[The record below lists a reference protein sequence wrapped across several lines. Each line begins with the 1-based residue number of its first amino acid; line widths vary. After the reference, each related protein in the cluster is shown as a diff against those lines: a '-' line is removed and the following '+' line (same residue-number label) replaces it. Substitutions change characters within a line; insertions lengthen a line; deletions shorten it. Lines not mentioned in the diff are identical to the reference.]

1 MTTTPIEVVV
11 TGMGATTPIG
21 GDVTSTW
28 EALLAGRSGVRN
40 IDDDE
45 HEWVSRHKLPVQI
58 AAPLLVS
65 PLEVLPRVQ
74 ARRLDRCEQVALV
87 AAKEAWAH
95 AGLGG
100 PGEDAQVEPERLAVV
115 VGTGIGGAVTLL
127 DQDDLLETTGLRK
140 VSPLTVPMLMPNGP
154 AAWIGIEYGAR
165 GGVHAPVSACASG
178 AESLAWALR
187 LLQDGEVDVVIA
199 GGAEACITGITVAG
213 FVQAR
218 TLSQRND
225 DPERASRP
233 FDTHRD
239 GFVLGEGAGIMVLE
253 RAEFAAARGATVHGK
268 LAGAGLTSDA
278 YHITGPEPG
287 GVGQSRAIQKAVRTA
302 GLEPSDIGHVN
313 CHATST
319 VAGDVGETRAV
330 RKALGDHPVL
340 TAPKSA
346 LGHLVGAAGAVE
358 SIITVL
364 SISEGVIPAT
374 LNLEDLDPGVELDVV
389 AGGPRK
395 MDLNAAICDSF
406 GFGGH
411 NAAVTFVKV

>member
-1 MTTTPIEVVV
+1 MSPQNTDVVV
-11 TGMGATTPIG
+11 TGLGATTPLG
-21 GDVTSTW
+21 GDVASTW
-28 EALLAGRSGVRN
+28 EALLAGRSGVRR

-45 HEWVSRHKLPVQI
+45 HEWVQRHDLPVKI
-58 AAPLLVS
+58 GAPLAVS

-74 ARRLDRCEQVALV
+74 ARRMDRCEQVAMV

-95 AGLGG
+95 AGA
-100 PGEDAQVEPERLAVV
+100 PEVDPERLAVV
-115 VGTGIGGAVTLL
+115 IGTGIGGAITLL
-127 DQDDLLETTGLRK
+127 DQDDLLESGGLRK

-154 AAWIGIEYGAR
+154 AAWVGIEFKAM

-178 AESLAWALR
+178 AEALAWALR
-187 LLQDGEVDVVIA
+187 LIRAGEVDVVIA

-225 DPERASRP
+225 EPERASRP
-233 FDTHRD
+233 FDVGRD

-253 RAEFAAARGATVHGK
+253 RAEFAAARGATVHGR
-268 LAGAGLTSDA
+268 LAGAGITSDA
-278 YHITGPEPG
+278 HHITGPEPEG
-287 GVGQSRAIQKAVRTA
+287 IGQARAITKAVQSA
-302 GLEPSDIGHVN
+302 GIDPADVGHVN

-330 RKALGDHPVL
+330 AKALGKHPVL

-346 LGHLVGAAGAVE
+346 LGHMVGAAGAVE
-358 SIITVL
+358 SIITLL
-364 SISEGVIPAT
+364 SVKEGVIPAT
-374 LNLEDLDPGVELDVV
+374 LNLEELDPGVELDVV
-389 AGGPRK
+389 AGEPRK
-395 MDLNAAICDSF
+395 VDLDAAVCDSF

-411 NAAVTFVKV
+411 NAAVTFTRV

>member
-1 MTTTPIEVVV
+1 MSTGDIEVVV
-11 TGMGATTPIG
+11 TGLGATTPLG

-28 EALLAGRSGVRN
+28 EALLAGRSGVRR

-45 HEWVSRHKLPVQI
+45 HEWVTRHDLPVKI
-58 AAPLLVS
+58 ASPLAVS
-65 PLEVLPRVQ
+65 PLEVIPRVQ
-74 ARRLDRCEQVALV
+74 ARRLDRCEQVAIV

-100 PGEDAQVEPERLAVV
+100 RDDMQVEPERLAVV
-115 VGTGIGGAVTLL
+115 IGTGIGGAVTLL
-127 DQDDLLETTGLRK
+127 DQDDLLEGPGLRK

-154 AAWIGIEYGAR
+154 AAWVGLELGAK

-178 AESLAWALR
+178 AEAMAWAMR
-187 LLQDGEVDVVIA
+187 LLQAGEVDVVVA

-225 DPERASRP
+225 EPQRASRP

-239 GFVLGEGAGIMVLE
+239 GFVLGEGAGIVVLE
-253 RAEFAAARGATVHGK
+253 RAEFAAARGATVHGR
-268 LAGAGLTSDA
+268 LAGFGITADA
-278 YHITGPEPG
+278 YHITGPDPEG
-287 GVGQSRAIQKAVRTA
+287 TGQARAITKSIEKAGVAAADVT
-302 GLEPSDIGHVN
+302 HVN

-358 SIITVL
+358 GIITLL
-364 SISEGVIPAT
+364 SIKEGIIPAT
-374 LNLEDLDPGVELDVV
+374 LNLDELDPGVELDVV
-389 AGGPRK
+389 AGEPRK
-395 MDLNAAICDSF
+395 LDITAAVNDSF

-411 NAAVTFVKV
+411 NVALTFVK

>member
-1 MTTTPIEVVV
+1 MTTSPIEVVV
-11 TGMGATTPIG
+11 TGMGATTPVG
-21 GDVTSTW
+21 GDVDSTW
-28 EALLAGRSGVRN
+28 EALLAGRSGVRR

-45 HEWVSRHKLPVQI
+45 HEWVLRHQLT
-58 AAPLLVS
+58 S

-87 AAKEAWAH
+87 AAKEAWAQ
-95 AGLGG
+95 AGLGV
-100 PGEDAQVEPERLAVV
+100 PGENAQVEPERLAVV
-115 VGTGIGGAVTLL
+115 IGTGIGGAVTLL
-127 DQDDLLETTGLRK
+127 DQDDLLENNGLRK

-154 AAWIGIEYGAR
+154 AAWVGIEYRAR

-178 AESLAWALR
+178 AEALAWALQ
-187 LLQDGEVDVVIA
+187 LLRSGGVDVVMA

-225 DPERASRP
+225 EPERASRP
-233 FDTHRD
+233 FDTARD

-253 RAEFAAARGATVHGK
+253 RAEFAAARGATVYGK

-278 YHITGPEPG
+278 YHITGPEPEG
-287 GVGQSRAIQKAVRTA
+287 IGQARAIQAAVRTA
-302 GLEPSDIGHVN
+302 GLDPADIGHVN

-319 VAGDVGETRAV
+319 VAGDVGETRAI

-346 LGHLVGAAGAVE
+346 MGHLVGAAGAVE

-364 SISEGVIPAT
+364 SIAEGVIPAT
-374 LNLEDLDPGVELDVV
+374 LNLENLDPGVELDVV
-389 AGGPRK
+389 AGENRK
-395 MDLNAAICDSF
+395 IDLQAAVCDSF

-411 NAAVTFVKV
+411 NAAITFTKA

>member
-1 MTTTPIEVVV
+1 MTSTSSSSPVEVVV
-11 TGMGATTPIG
+11 TGLGATTPLG

-28 EALLAGRSGVRN
+28 EALLAGKSGVRR

-45 HEWVSRHKLPVQI
+45 HEWVTRHDLPVKI
-58 AAPLLVS
+58 AAPLAVEPS
-65 PLEVLPRVQ
+65 EVIPRVQ
-74 ARRLDRCEQVALV
+74 LRRLDRCEQVALV

-95 AGLGG
+95 AGA
-100 PGEDAQVEPERLAVV
+100 PEVEPERLAVV
-115 VGTGIGGAVTLL
+115 IGTGIGGAVTLL
-127 DQDDLLETTGLRK
+127 DQDDLLEGPGLRK

-154 AAWIGIEYGAR
+154 AAWVGLELGAK

-178 AESLAWALR
+178 AEAMAWAMR
-187 LLQDGEVDVVIA
+187 LLQAGEVDVVVA

-225 DPERASRP
+225 DPTRASRP

-268 LAGAGLTSDA
+268 LAGFGITSDA
-278 YHITGPEPG
+278 HHITGPDPEG
-287 GVGQSRAIQKAVRTA
+287 TGQARAITRSIEKAGVSAADVT
-302 GLEPSDIGHVN
+302 HVN

-358 SIITVL
+358 GIVTLL
-364 SISEGVIPAT
+364 SIKEGIVPAT
-374 LNLEDLDPGVELDVV
+374 LNLDDLDPGVELDVV
-389 AGGPRK
+389 AGEPRK
-395 MDLNAAICDSF
+395 LDITAAVNDSF

-411 NAAVTFVKV
+411 NVALTFVR

>member
-1 MTTTPIEVVV
+1 VTSQVDVVV
-11 TGMGATTPIG
+11 TGLGATTPLG
-21 GDVTSTW
+21 GDVASTW
-28 EALLAGRSGVRN
+28 EGMLSGRSGVRR

-45 HEWVSRHKLPVQI
+45 HEWVTRHQLPVKI
-58 AAPLLVS
+58 GAPLAVD
-65 PLEVLPRVQ
+65 PTEVLPRVK

-87 AAKEAWAH
+87 AAKEAWEH
-95 AGLGG
+95 AGLGE
-100 PGEDAQVEPERLAVV
+100 PGEQVDPERLGVV
-115 VGTGIGGAVTLL
+115 IGTGIGGAVTLL
-127 DQDDLLETTGLRK
+127 DQDDLLESGGLRK

-154 AAWIGIEYGAR
+154 AAWVGIEYGAR
-165 GGVHAPVSACASG
+165 AGVHAPVSACASG
-178 AESLAWALR
+178 AEALAWALT
-187 LLQDGEVDVVIA
+187 LLRSGEVDVVLA

-233 FDTHRD
+233 FDTGRD
-239 GFVLGEGAGIMVLE
+239 GFVLGEGSGVLVLE
-253 RAEFAAARGATVHGK
+253 RAEFAAARGATVHGR
-268 LAGAGLTSDA
+268 LVGAGLTADA
-278 YHITGPEPG
+278 YHITGPEPE
-287 GVGQSRAIQKAVRTA
+287 GVGQSRAIAKAVHDG

-346 LGHLVGAAGAVE
+346 MGHLVGAAGAVE
-358 SIITVL
+358 SIITLL
-364 SISEGVIPAT
+364 SIKEGIIPAT
-374 LNLEDLDPGVELDVV
+374 LNLEQLDPGVELDVV
-389 AGGPRK
+389 AGEPRK
-395 MDLNAAICDSF
+395 VDLTAAVCDSF

-411 NAAVTFVKV
+411 NAAVAFTKV

>member
-1 MTTTPIEVVV
+1 VTAGGPVEVVV
-11 TGMGATTPIG
+11 TGLGATTPLG

-28 EALLAGRSGVRN
+28 EALLAGRSGVRR

-45 HEWVSRHKLPVQI
+45 HEWVTRHQLPVKI
-58 AAPLLVS
+58 ASPLAVS
-65 PLEVLPRVQ
+65 PLETIPRVQ

-87 AAKEAWAH
+87 AAREAWAH
-95 AGLGG
+95 AGA
-100 PGEDAQVEPERLAVV
+100 PEVDPERLAVV

-127 DQDDLLETTGLRK
+127 DQDDLLEGPGLRK

-154 AAWIGIEYGAR
+154 AAWVGLELGAR
-165 GGVHAPVSACASG
+165 AGVHAPVSACASG
-178 AESLAWALR
+178 AEALAWGLR
-187 LLQDGEVDVVIA
+187 LLRAGEVDVVVA

-233 FDTHRD
+233 FDTGRD
-239 GFVLGEGAGIMVLE
+239 GFVLGEGAGILVLE
-253 RAEFAAARGATVHGK
+253 RAEFAAARGAAVHGR
-268 LAGAGLTSDA
+268 LVGAGISADA
-278 YHITGPEPG
+278 YHITGPEPEG
-287 GVGQSRAIQKAVRTA
+287 TGQAQAIRKSLASA
-302 GLEPSDIGHVN
+302 GMEPSDIVHVN

-358 SIITVL
+358 SIITLL
-364 SISEGVIPAT
+364 SIRDGVVPAT
-374 LNLEDLDPGVELDVV
+374 LNLEDKDPGVELDVV
-389 AGGPRK
+389 AGEPRK
-395 MDLNAAICDSF
+395 MDITAAVNDSF

-411 NAAVTFVKV
+411 NVALTFTR

>member
-1 MTTTPIEVVV
+1 VTSQVDVVV
-11 TGMGATTPIG
+11 TGLGATTPLG
-21 GDVTSTW
+21 GDVASTW
-28 EALLAGRSGVRN
+28 EGMLSGRSGVRR

-45 HEWVSRHKLPVQI
+45 HEWVLRHQLPVKI
-58 AAPLLVS
+58 AAPLAVE
-65 PLEVLPRVQ
+65 PTEVLPRVK

-87 AAKEAWAH
+87 AAKEAWEH
-95 AGLGG
+95 AGLGE
-100 PGEDAQVEPERLAVV
+100 PGEQVDPERLGVV
-115 VGTGIGGAVTLL
+115 IGTGIGGAVTLL
-127 DQDDLLETTGLRK
+127 GQDDLLESGGLRK

-154 AAWIGIEYGAR
+154 AAWVGIEYGAR
-165 GGVHAPVSACASG
+165 AGVHAPVSACASG
-178 AESLAWALR
+178 AEALAWALT
-187 LLQDGEVDVVIA
+187 LLRSGEVDVVLA

-233 FDTHRD
+233 FDTGRD
-239 GFVLGEGAGIMVLE
+239 GFVLGEGSGVLVLE
-253 RAEFAAARGATVHGK
+253 RAEFAAARGATVHGR
-268 LAGAGLTSDA
+268 LVGAGLTADA
-278 YHITGPEPG
+278 YHITGPEPEG
-287 GVGQSRAIQKAVRTA
+287 IGQSRAIAKAVRDG

-346 LGHLVGAAGAVE
+346 MGHLVGAAGAVE
-358 SIITVL
+358 SIITLL
-364 SISEGVIPAT
+364 SIKEGIIPAT
-374 LNLEDLDPGVELDVV
+374 LNLEQLDPGVELDVV
-389 AGGPRK
+389 AGEPRK
-395 MDLNAAICDSF
+395 VDLTAAVCDSF

-411 NAAVTFVKV
+411 NAAIAFAKV